1 MEISMNSGMDRRR
14 RNKKLKIAR
23 NIAIALVPIIIIGL
37 LIFRLGT
44 DAKSMLSEANTL
56 KTDLKAVMT
65 GVKERDVES
74 AQNATLKLDNTVRK
88 LDRTLSS
95 PVWKAVS
102 HAPFA
107 GKYVKSVNTLVSVA
121 EDASDNI
128 LKPALDVMDEYPLEG
143 LKVGDGFSV
152 STINAYLNL
161 LEDIEPR
168 IESMTTKMQTVK
180 LPLGKTEMLSEYTQM
195 LTKLTAA
202 YKENGEYLPLFR
214 AFLGDGSDKLY
225 LLAAQNSAEIRASG
239 GFPGSMGTIRI
250 EDGVLTIDDFK
261 TVYDMISVNPPTEA
275 HITDTEYLLFSG
287 SLDYARDACYIPDF
301 ERVGEIW
308 ALAYESKNDEHID
321 GVISLTPVIIQKVLA
336 YTGAVTLSD
345 GTELNG
351 DNATQMLQK
360 DLYYKYLSSNS
371 SYKISN
377 ANDYVDSLFAET
389 AKIVMGKLVDDF
401 DINRIA
407 DYSKI
412 FTDGGK
418 DRTILMWMEDETAE
432 SYVKAAGCSGALND
446 DPSNPEAGV
455 FFSGANGSKLGW
467 FVNLDTQIGDDVT
480 INDDGSRTYD
490 VTVTV
495 SNDITRD
502 DMYRAGNYIIGN
514 YNGQVESYLHLFAPA
529 GGTISDFE
537 TSNSMTM
544 NMDEYHGL
552 EVAYNVE
559 FMLAPSNP
567 VTVTYKVTTA
577 PGVSTPLKISQ
588 TPTLQSYR

>member
-1 MEISMNSGMDRRR
+1 MNSGMDRRR

-107 GKYVKSVNTLVSVA
+107 GKYIKSVNTLVSVA

-360 DLYYKYLSSNS
+360 DLYYKYLSNNS
-371 SYKISN
+371 SYKVSN
-377 ANDYVDSLFAET
+377 AYDYVDSLFAET

-467 FVNLDTQIGDDVT
+467 FVSLDTQIGDDVT

-529 GGTISDFE
+529 DGTISDFE

>member
-1 MEISMNSGMDRRR
+1 MNSGMDRRR

-74 AQNATLKLDNTVRK
+74 AQNATLKVDNTVRK

-180 LPLGKTEMLSEYTQM
+180 LPLGKTEMLSEYTQV

-467 FVNLDTQIGDDVT
+467 FVSLDTQIGDDVT

>member
-1 MEISMNSGMDRRR
+1 MNSGMDRRR

-74 AQNATLKLDNTVRK
+74 AQNAILKLDNTVRK

-467 FVNLDTQIGDDVT
+467 FVSLDTQIGDVT
-480 INDDGSRTYD
+480 VNDDGSRTYD

>member
-1 MEISMNSGMDRRR
+1 MNSGMDRRR

-360 DLYYKYLSSNS
+360 DFYYKYLSSNS

-446 DPSNPEAGV
+446 DPYNPEAGV

-467 FVNLDTQIGDDVT
+467 FVSLDTQIGDVT
-480 INDDGSRTYD
+480 VNDDGSRTYD

>member
-1 MEISMNSGMDRRR
+1 MNSGMDRRR

-161 LEDIEPR
+161 LEDIGPR

-446 DPSNPEAGV
+446 APSNPEAGV

-467 FVNLDTQIGDDVT
+467 FVSLDTQIGDVT
-480 INDDGSRTYD
+480 VNDDGSRTYD

>member
-1 MEISMNSGMDRRR
+1 MNSGMDRRK

-467 FVNLDTQIGDDVT
+467 FVSLDTQIGDVT
-480 INDDGSRTYD
+480 VNDDGSRTYD

>member
-1 MEISMNSGMDRRR
+1 MNSGMDRRR

-202 YKENGEYLPLFR
+202 CKENGEYLPLFR

-467 FVNLDTQIGDDVT
+467 FVSLDTQIGDVT
-480 INDDGSRTYD
+480 VNDDGSRTYD

>member
-1 MEISMNSGMDRRR
+1 MNSGMDRRR

-74 AQNATLKLDNTVRK
+74 AQNATLKVDNTVRK

-143 LKVGDGFSV
+143 LKVGDGFIV
-152 STINAYLNL
+152 SKINAYLNL

-446 DPSNPEAGV
+446 DSSNPEAGV

-467 FVNLDTQIGDDVT
+467 FVSLDTQIGDVT
-480 INDDGSRTYD
+480 VNDDGSRTYD

>member
-1 MEISMNSGMDRRR
+1 MNSGMDRRR

-467 FVNLDTQIGDDVT
+467 FVSLDTQIGDVT
-480 INDDGSRTYD
+480 VNDDGSRTYV

>member
-1 MEISMNSGMDRRR
+1 MNSGMDRRR

-360 DLYYKYLSSNS
+360 DLYYKYLSNNS
-371 SYKISN
+371 SYKVSN
-377 ANDYVDSLFAET
+377 AYDYVDSLFAET

-467 FVNLDTQIGDDVT
+467 FVSLDTQIGDVT
-480 INDDGSRTYD
+480 VNDDGSRTYD

>member
-1 MEISMNSGMDRRR
+1 MNSGMDRRR

-432 SYVKAAGCSGALND
+432 SYVKVAGCSGALND

-467 FVNLDTQIGDDVT
+467 FVSLDTQIGDVT
-480 INDDGSRTYD
+480 VNDDGSRTYD

-577 PGVSTPLKISQ
+577 PGVSTPLKIGQ

>member
-1 MEISMNSGMDRRR
+1 MNSGMDRRR

-107 GKYVKSVNTLVSVA
+107 GKYVKSVNTLVSAA

-360 DLYYKYLSSNS
+360 DLYYKYLSNNS

-467 FVNLDTQIGDDVT
+467 FVSLDTQIGDDVT

-529 GGTISDFE
+529 DGTISDFE

>member
-1 MEISMNSGMDRRR
+1 MNSGMDRRR

-107 GKYVKSVNTLVSVA
+107 GKYVKSVNTLVSAA

-360 DLYYKYLSSNS
+360 DLYYKYLSNNS
-371 SYKISN
+371 SYKVSN
-377 ANDYVDSLFAET
+377 AYDYVDSLFAET

-467 FVNLDTQIGDDVT
+467 FVSLDTQIGDDVT

-529 GGTISDFE
+529 DGTISDFE

-577 PGVSTPLKISQ
+577 SGVSTPLKISQ

>member
-1 MEISMNSGMDRRR
+1 MNSGMDRRR

-180 LPLGKTEMLSEYTQM
+180 LPLGKTEMLSEYTQV

-202 YKENGEYLPLFR
+202 YNENGEYLPLFR

-360 DLYYKYLSSNS
+360 DLYYKYLRSNS

-467 FVNLDTQIGDDVT
+467 FVSLDTQIGDVT
-480 INDDGSRTYD
+480 VNDDGSRTYD

>member
-467 FVNLDTQIGDDVT
+467 FVSLDTQIGDV
-480 INDDGSRTYD
+480 IVNDDGSRTYD

>member
-1 MEISMNSGMDRRR
+1 MNSGMDRRR

-88 LDRTLSS
+88 LDRILSS

-180 LPLGKTEMLSEYTQM
+180 LPLGKTEMISEYTQM

-360 DLYYKYLSSNS
+360 DLYYKYLSNNS
-371 SYKISN
+371 SYKVSN
-377 ANDYVDSLFAET
+377 AYDYVDSLFAET

-467 FVNLDTQIGDDVT
+467 FVSLDTQIGDVT
-480 INDDGSRTYD
+480 VNDDGSRTYD

>member
-1 MEISMNSGMDRRR
+1 MNSGMDRRR

-107 GKYVKSVNTLVSVA
+107 GKYVKSVNTLVSIA

-128 LKPALDVMDEYPLEG
+128 LKPALDVMDEYPL
-143 LKVGDGFSV
+143 GDGFSV

-180 LPLGKTEMLSEYTQM
+180 LPLGKTEMISEYTQM

-360 DLYYKYLSSNS
+360 DLYYKYLSNNS
-371 SYKISN
+371 SYKVSN
-377 ANDYVDSLFAET
+377 AYDYVDSLFAET

-467 FVNLDTQIGDDVT
+467 FVSLDTQIGDVT
-480 INDDGSRTYD
+480 VNDDGSRTYD

>member
-1 MEISMNSGMDRRR
+1 MNSGMDRRR

-107 GKYVKSVNTLVSVA
+107 GKYIKSVNTLVSVA

-467 FVNLDTQIGDDVT
+467 FVSLDTQIGDVT
-480 INDDGSRTYD
+480 VNDDGSRTYD

>member
-1 MEISMNSGMDRRR
+1 MNSGMDRRR

-351 DNATQMLQK
+351 DDATQMLQK

-467 FVNLDTQIGDDVT
+467 FVSLDTQIGDVT
-480 INDDGSRTYD
+480 VNDDGSRTYD

>member
-1 MEISMNSGMDRRR
+1 MNSGMDRRR

-467 FVNLDTQIGDDVT
+467 FVSLDTQIGDVT
-480 INDDGSRTYD
+480 VNDDGSRTYD

-559 FMLAPSNP
+559 FMLASSNP

>member
-360 DLYYKYLSSNS
+360 DLYYKYLSNNS
-371 SYKISN
+371 SYKVSN
-377 ANDYVDSLFAET
+377 AYDYVDSLFAET

-467 FVNLDTQIGDDVT
+467 FVSLDTQIGDDVT

>member
-1 MEISMNSGMDRRR
+1 MNSGMDRRR

-467 FVNLDTQIGDDVT
+467 FVSLDTQIGDDVT

-529 GGTISDFE
+529 DGTISDFE

>member
-1 MEISMNSGMDRRR
+1 MNSGMDRRR

-74 AQNATLKLDNTVRK
+74 AQNATLKVDNTVRK

-180 LPLGKTEMLSEYTQM
+180 LPLGKTEMLSEYTQV

-202 YKENGEYLPLFR
+202 YNENGEYLPLFR

-467 FVNLDTQIGDDVT
+467 FVSLDTQIGDVT
-480 INDDGSRTYD
+480 VNDDGSRTYD

-495 SNDITRD
+495 NNDITRD

>member
-1 MEISMNSGMDRRR
+1 MNSGMDRRR

-107 GKYVKSVNTLVSVA
+107 GKYVKSVNTLVSFA

-467 FVNLDTQIGDDVT
+467 FVSLDTQIGDVT
-480 INDDGSRTYD
+480 VNDDGSRTYD

>member
-1 MEISMNSGMDRRR
+1 MNSGMDRRR

-74 AQNATLKLDNTVRK
+74 AQNATLKVDNTVRK

-180 LPLGKTEMLSEYTQM
+180 LPLGKTEMLSEYTQV

-202 YKENGEYLPLFR
+202 YNENGEYLPLFR

-345 GTELNG
+345 GTELSG

-467 FVNLDTQIGDDVT
+467 FVSLDTQIGDVT
-480 INDDGSRTYD
+480 VNDDGSRTYD

>member
-1 MEISMNSGMDRRR
+1 MNSGMDRRR

-467 FVNLDTQIGDDVT
+467 FVSLDTQIGDVT
-480 INDDGSRTYD
+480 VNDDGSRTYD

-537 TSNSMTM
+537 TSNSMIM

>member
-1 MEISMNSGMDRRR
+1 MNSGMDRRR

-467 FVNLDTQIGDDVT
+467 FVSLDTQIGDVT
-480 INDDGSRTYD
+480 VNDDGSRTYD

>member
-1 MEISMNSGMDRRR
+1 MNSGMDRRR

-74 AQNATLKLDNTVRK
+74 AQNATLKVDNTVRK

-371 SYKISN
+371 SYKVSN
-377 ANDYVDSLFAET
+377 AYDYVDSLFAET

-446 DPSNPEAGV
+446 DSSNPEAGV

-467 FVNLDTQIGDDVT
+467 FVSLDTQIGDDVT

-577 PGVSTPLKISQ
+577 PGVSTPLKIGQ

>member
-1 MEISMNSGMDRRR
+1 MNSGMDRRR

-74 AQNATLKLDNTVRK
+74 AQNATLKVDNTVRK

-180 LPLGKTEMLSEYTQM
+180 LPLGKTEMLSEYTQV

-202 YKENGEYLPLFR
+202 YNENGEYLPLFR

-467 FVNLDTQIGDDVT
+467 FVSLDTQIGDDVT

>member
-1 MEISMNSGMDRRR
+1 MNSGMDRRR

-360 DLYYKYLSSNS
+360 DLYYKYLSNNS
-371 SYKISN
+371 SYKVSN
-377 ANDYVDSLFAET
+377 AYDYVDSLFAET

-432 SYVKAAGCSGALND
+432 SYVKAASCSGALND

-467 FVNLDTQIGDDVT
+467 FVSLDTQIGDDVT

>member
-1 MEISMNSGMDRRR
+1 MNSGMDRRR

-239 GFPGSMGTIRI
+239 GFPGSMGSIRI
-250 EDGVLTIDDFK
+250 EDGVITIDDFK

-371 SYKISN
+371 SYKVSN
-377 ANDYVDSLFAET
+377 AYDYVDSLFAET

-467 FVNLDTQIGDDVT
+467 FVSLDTQIGDDVT

>member
-1 MEISMNSGMDRRR
+1 MNSGMDRRR

-371 SYKISN
+371 SYKVSN
-377 ANDYVDSLFAET
+377 AYDYVDSLFAET

-467 FVNLDTQIGDDVT
+467 FVSLDTQIGGVT
-480 INDDGSRTYD
+480 VNDDGSRTYD

>member
-1 MEISMNSGMDRRR
+1 MNSGMDRRR

-128 LKPALDVMDEYPLEG
+128 LKPALDVIDEYPLEG

-152 STINAYLNL
+152 SKINAYLNL

-467 FVNLDTQIGDDVT
+467 FVSLDTQIGDVT
-480 INDDGSRTYD
+480 VNDDGSRTYD

-577 PGVSTPLKISQ
+577 PGVSTPLKIGQ

>member
-1 MEISMNSGMDRRR
+1 MNSGMDRRR

-371 SYKISN
+371 SYKVSN
-377 ANDYVDSLFAET
+377 AYDYVDSLFAET

-467 FVNLDTQIGDDVT
+467 FVSLDTQIGDDVT

-514 YNGQVESYLHLFAPA
+514 YNGQVESYLHLLAPA

>member
-1 MEISMNSGMDRRR
+1 MNSGMDRRR

-467 FVNLDTQIGDDVT
+467 FVSLETQIGDVT
-480 INDDGSRTYD
+480 VNDDGSRTYD

>member
-1 MEISMNSGMDRRR
+1 MNSGMDRRR

-65 GVKERDVES
+65 GVKERNVES

-467 FVNLDTQIGDDVT
+467 FVSLDTQIGGVT
-480 INDDGSRTYD
+480 VNDDGSRTYD

>member
-1 MEISMNSGMDRRR
+1 MNSGMDRRR

-202 YKENGEYLPLFR
+202 YKENGEYLPFFR

-360 DLYYKYLSSNS
+360 DLYYKYLSNNS
-371 SYKISN
+371 SYKVSN
-377 ANDYVDSLFAET
+377 AYDYVDSLFAET

-412 FTDGGK
+412 FTNGGK

-467 FVNLDTQIGDDVT
+467 FVSLDTQIGDVT
-480 INDDGSRTYD
+480 VNDDGSRTYD

>member
-1 MEISMNSGMDRRR
+1 MNSGMDRRR

-467 FVNLDTQIGDDVT
+467 FVSLDTQIGDVT
-480 INDDGSRTYD
+480 VNDDGSRTYD

-567 VTVTYKVTTA
+567 VTVTCKVTTA

>member
-1 MEISMNSGMDRRR
+1 MNSGMDRRR

-107 GKYVKSVNTLVSVA
+107 GKYIKSVNTLVSVA

-360 DLYYKYLSSNS
+360 DLYYKYLSNNS
-371 SYKISN
+371 SYKVSN
-377 ANDYVDSLFAET
+377 AYDYVDSLFAET

-467 FVNLDTQIGDDVT
+467 FVSLDTQIGDDVT